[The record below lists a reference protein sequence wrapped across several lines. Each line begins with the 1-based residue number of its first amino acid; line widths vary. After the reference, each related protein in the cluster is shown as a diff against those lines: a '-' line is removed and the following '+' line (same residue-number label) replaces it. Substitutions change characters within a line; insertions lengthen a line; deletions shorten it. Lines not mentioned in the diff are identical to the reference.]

1 MKILMLNYE
10 YPPVGGG
17 GTTVSSQLCM
27 HLVQLGHQVD
37 VVTMRYKNL
46 PHREVVDGVQIY
58 RFPSWRRRSD
68 ICRTPEMATYLMGA
82 WRPAVKLA
90 KQNRYD
96 VMHAHFIIPTSP
108 LARHIRKQTGIP
120 YLVTCH
126 GSDVPGHN
134 PQRFVTMHKL
144 IFPFWKR
151 LVDDADKLVSP
162 SVTLKKRMQSLVPEA
177 DVEIIPNGIHLSAF
191 NPDRPKQ
198 KNILL
203 CSRMLEFKGFQ
214 YVIEAV
220 KDLSLDWQVHVVGDG
235 PYLQTLKQRAEQS
248 KTPVI
253 FHGWLDHADPR
264 FRDLFETSSIFVF
277 PSQMENFPTVLLE
290 AMNAGLAIITST
302 AGGCPEVIGQAGLLV
317 EPKDVKAIRLHLLEL
332 IEYPQKRQSL
342 AVAARRRL
350 QQFLWEDIAKR
361 YLGLYQQCCLS
372 RNR

>member
-10 YPPVGGG
+10 YPPTGGG
-17 GTTVSSQLCM
+17 GATVTSQLAV
-27 HLVQLGHQVD
+27 HLVGLGHQVD
-37 VVTMRYKNL
+37 VVTMRFKNL
-46 PHREVVDGVQIY
+46 PTEETIDGVRIF
-58 RFPSWRRRSD
+58 RFPSYRSRAD
-68 ICRTPEMATYLMGA
+68 ICRTPEMATYLLGA
-82 WRPAVKLA
+82 WNPAVKLA

-108 LARHIRKQTGIP
+108 LARRIRKHTGIP

-134 PQRFVTMHKL
+134 PQRFVRMHKL
-144 IFPFWKR
+144 ILPAWKK
-151 LVDDADKLVSP
+151 LVIDADKIVSP
-162 SVTLKKRMQSLVPEA
+162 SVALKNRIQSIVPKAE
-177 DVEIIPNGIHLSAF
+177 VSIIPNGVHITPF
-191 NPDRPKQ
+191 NAERAKDK
-198 KNILL
+198 KILL

-235 PYLQTLKQRAEQS
+235 PYLQTLKQQADQS

-253 FHGWLDHADPR
+253 FHGWLNHTDSR

-302 AGGCPEVIGQAGLLV
+302 TGGCPEVIGQAGLLV
-317 EPKDVKAIRLHLLEL
+317 EPKDAAAIRMQLLALTASE
-332 IEYPQKRQSL
+332 PRRQAL
-342 AVAARRRL
+342 ASAARQRLEQFSWEHIARHYIDCYTALIARR
-350 QQFLWEDIAKR
+350 
-361 YLGLYQQCCLS
+361 
-372 RNR
+372 